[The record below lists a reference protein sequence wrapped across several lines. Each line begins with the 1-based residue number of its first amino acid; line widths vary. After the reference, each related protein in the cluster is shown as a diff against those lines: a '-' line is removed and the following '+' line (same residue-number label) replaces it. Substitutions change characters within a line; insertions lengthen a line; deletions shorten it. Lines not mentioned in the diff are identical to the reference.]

1 MLMSADI
8 NVFAV
13 DVKSTQEVVRI
24 RDRVCS
30 ERGAVVTAQIM
41 VGYEPNI
48 VLLINFYI
56 GNCVL
61 CEGCVRRVE

>member
-13 DVKSTQEVVRI
+13 DVKATQEVVRI

-30 ERGAVVTAQIM
+30 ERGAVETAQIM
-41 VGYEPNI
+41 VGYSPNI
-48 VLLINFYI
+48 VSLINFYI

-61 CEGCVRRVE
+61 CEGCVGRVE

>member
-13 DVKSTQEVVRI
+13 DVKATQEVVRI

-48 VLLINFYI
+48 VS
-56 GNCVL
+56 
-61 CEGCVRRVE
+61 RRGSPCCG

>member
-13 DVKSTQEVVRI
+13 DVKATQEVVRI

-41 VGYEPNI
+41 VGYGPNI

-56 GNCVL
+56 GNGVL
-61 CEGCVRRVE
+61 CEGCVGRVE